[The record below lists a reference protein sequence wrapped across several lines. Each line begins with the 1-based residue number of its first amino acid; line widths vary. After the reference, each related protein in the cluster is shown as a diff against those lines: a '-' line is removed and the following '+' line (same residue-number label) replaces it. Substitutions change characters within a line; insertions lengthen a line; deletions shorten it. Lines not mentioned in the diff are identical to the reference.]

1 MALSRSCALT
11 ALVFVLVSSLEFSA
25 SSSELGIGRRL
36 FQSGCSVDYSKLDYS
51 PITSVCKDP
60 YPQEACCNAYNQ
72 FCSPHK
78 SELNNLNEMCA
89 MYFTSY
95 LNMAGTYP
103 NGVFIGRCNSG
114 NNVCN

>member
-1 MALSRSCALT
+1 MAVIRDRALA
-11 ALVFVLVSSLEFSA
+11 ALFLVASLWISA
-25 SSSELGIGRRL
+25 SASEFGSSRRL
-36 FQSGCSVDYSKLDYS
+36 LQTGCSVDYSKLDYS
-51 PITSVCKDP
+51 PITSVCKSP
-60 YPQEACCNAYNQ
+60 YPQDTCCNAYGQ

-78 SELNNLNEMCA
+78 SELNDLSRMCA